1 MVRTVALL
9 FALAGIAGSASAQSA
24 KELGGFKP
32 EDFGA
37 LGAQPAIVVLSP
49 GTGEL
54 RTLRYHLAAGTTYKV
69 AMTAQGSASA
79 EMNGQAL
86 PSQKAPGFKFTQL
99 VTVLQSN
106 ENESR
111 LEATVKG
118 EVADPGTLDAAA
130 LERVRKE
137 LGALEA
143 VRLHYTVTNR
153 GVVEDSR
160 FDAKGEISPALRERL
175 QESTELSFSLPE
187 DPVGVGAKWRALRQM
202 RHGGLTMYQ
211 VLTVAVAKFED
222 AVVDLDVEL
231 EQFVP
236 QQRYAVPGQAPNV
249 PAEAHGH
256 SKGKGST
263 QLDLSA
269 PGSRGSMSIDGDLTM
284 SVQADPQKPT
294 EVKTHMQL
302 RMQSELEKM
311 P

>member
-1 MVRTVALL
+1 MKGNAMVRTAALL
-9 FALAGIAGSASAQSA
+9 FALAGIAGSAAAQSA
-24 KELGGFKP
+24 KELGGFRP
-32 EDFGA
+32 EEFGA
-37 LGAQPAIVVLSP
+37 LGAQPTIVVLNP
-49 GTGEL
+49 GIGEL

-79 EMNGQAL
+79 EMNGQEL

-99 VTVLQSN
+99 VTVLRST
-106 ENESR
+106 ETESQ
-111 LEATVKG
+111 LEAPVKG
-118 EVADPGTLDAAA
+118 EVA
-130 LERVRKE
+130 V
-137 LGALEA
+137 EA

-153 GVVEDSR
+153 GVVKDSR

-187 DPVGVGAKWRALRQM
+187 DPVGVGGKWRALRQM

-211 VLTVAVAKFED
+211 VLTVVVAKFEKT
-222 AVVDLDVEL
+222 VVDLDVEL

-236 QQRYAVPGQAPNV
+236 EQRYAAPGQPANV

-302 RMQSELEKM
+302 RMRSELEKM